1 MAQIPSAFSGP
12 TAGSITAGSYSQSA
26 APPWLPSDN
35 ALLAATC
42 DPFVLTNSLVLTAGT
57 VYLAKLPIR
66 SAITITNIWLGLITV
81 GAGASTGSFVGVY
94 NSAGTLLSGSADVAA
109 SFTTTAQ
116 GISNALTTP
125 QAVAAGSFVWVTVLA
140 NLATTQPALVRGI
153 GGSPGATLFQNVNL
167 TAATAR
173 FATNGTVLTA
183 LPASITP
190 ASNAQTSG
198 GLWVGV
204 S

>member
-81 GAGASTGSFVGVY
+81 GAGAST
-94 NSAGTLLSGSADVAA
+94 A